1 MSAHH
6 GTLVSYDREKQWTAK
21 ATVTEFRYLNPHA
34 QIYFDVTDNKGTVTH
49 WSGELLPNPAQLI
62 ATGWTRRRSMD
73 ALKAG
78 TAITITVAPAK
89 AGGNVVLVM
98 RILNDKGEELLG
110 AQPAPPAAATR
121 CGAAIARSRDA
132 RAAHGYRAGVVDCRS
147 STRSEAVRRRLR
159 CRVSRHRST

>member
-1 MSAHH
+1 MTRARLIWCAVMAVLTAAGATAVSAHH

-34 QIYFDVTDNKGTVTH
+34 QIYFDVTDAKGAVTH

-78 TAITITVAPAK
+78 TTITITVAPAR

-98 RILNDKGEELLG
+98 RILNEKGEELLG
-110 AQPAPPAAATR
+110 AQPAPPVAAPAP
-121 CGAAIARSRDA
+121 ARP
-132 RAAHGYRAGVVDCRS
+132 
-147 STRSEAVRRRLR
+147 
-159 CRVSRHRST
+159 

>member
-1 MSAHH
+1 MIRSSVAWCALAAVLSVVGVTGVSAHH

-21 ATVTEFRYLNPHA
+21 ATVTDFRYLNPHA
-34 QIYFDVTDNKGTVTH
+34 QIYFDVTDDKGTVAH

-78 TAITITVAPAK
+78 TPITITVAPAR

-98 RILNDKGEELLG
+98 RILNKKGEELLG
-110 AQPAPPAAATR
+110 AQPAPPAAPPS
-121 CGAAIARSRDA
+121 AARP
-132 RAAHGYRAGVVDCRS
+132 
-147 STRSEAVRRRLR
+147 
-159 CRVSRHRST
+159 

>member
-1 MSAHH
+1 MIRSSVAWCALAAVLSVVGVTGVSAHH

-21 ATVTEFRYLNPHA
+21 ATVTDFRYLNPHA
-34 QIYFDVTDNKGTVTH
+34 QIYFDVTDDKGTVAH

-78 TAITITVAPAK
+78 TPITITVAPAR

-98 RILNDKGEELLG
+98 RILNEKGEELLG
-110 AQPAPPAAATR
+110 AQPAPPAAPPS
-121 CGAAIARSRDA
+121 AARP
-132 RAAHGYRAGVVDCRS
+132 
-147 STRSEAVRRRLR
+147 
-159 CRVSRHRST
+159 